1 MDQRKIAVF
10 ALGGTIATQP
20 GRSAGLIPTLTGEA
34 LVASVPQLAAL
45 ATLEVTTFGQLPGPD
60 LSFADLEALAV
71 AVEKAASDGADGI
84 VVTQGTD
91 TIEET
96 AFVLDHIVASDIP
109 VVVTGAMRSSVAPG
123 ADGPA
128 NLLAAVRVAASP
140 AARGLGTLV
149 VFDDDIHA
157 ARFVTK
163 AHTSKPSAF
172 RSRPAGPVGFVV
184 EQRVRIVTH
193 VNRPVPIGLCAAPRR
208 CRVALVT
215 LGLDDD
221 GALIELAASQ
231 GYAGI
236 VIEGY
241 GGGHVSS
248 PAAQTVGRV
257 SPNIPVVI
265 ASRTGAG
272 EVLSSTYG
280 YPGSEIDLGERGAI
294 RAGWL
299 DGVKARI
306 LLTLLLRHE
315 ANDIDRHF
323 AMWGGGATGSA
334 ARQTERK
341 PSR

>member
-1 MDQRKIAVF
+1 MDQPKIAVF

-20 GRSAGLIPTLTGEA
+20 GRSAGLVPTLTGEA
-34 LVASVPQLAAL
+34 LVATVPQLATL
-45 ATLEVTTFGQLPGPD
+45 AKLAVTTFRQLPGPD
-60 LSFADLEALAV
+60 LAFADLEALAV
-71 AVEKAASDGADGI
+71 AIEKAASDGADGI

-96 AFVLDHIVASDIP
+96 AFVLDNIVASDIP
-109 VVVTGAMRSSVAPG
+109 VVVTGAMRSPVAPG

-128 NLLAAVRVAASP
+128 NLLAAVCVAASP

-163 AHTSKPSAF
+163 AHTTKPSAF
-172 RSRPAGPVGFVV
+172 RSSPSGPVGFVV

-193 VNRPVPIGLCAAPRR
+193 VNRPPPIGLCAAPRR
-208 CRVALVT
+208 CRVALLT
-215 LGLDDD
+215 FGLDDD
-221 GALIELAASQ
+221 GALIELAANQ

-248 PAAQTVGRV
+248 LAAQIVGKV
-257 SPNIPVVI
+257 SPRIPVVI

-299 DGVKARI
+299 DGIKARL

-315 ANDIDRHF
+315 ANDIDRRF

-334 ARQTERK
+334 A
-341 PSR
+341 

>member
-1 MDQRKIAVF
+1 MDQPKIAVF

-20 GRSAGLIPTLTGEA
+20 GRSGGLIPTLTGEA
-34 LVASVPQLAAL
+34 LVATVPQLAGL
-45 ATLEVTTFGQLPGPD
+45 AVLEVTTFRQLSGPD
-60 LSFADLEALAV
+60 LAFADLEALAV
-71 AVEKAASDGADGI
+71 AIEKAAGDGADG
-84 VVTQGTD
+84 VVITQGTD

-96 AFVLDHIVASDIP
+96 AFVLDRIVASDIP
-109 VVVTGAMRSSVAPG
+109 VIVTGAMRSSVLPG

-149 VFDDDIHA
+149 VFEDDIHA

-163 AHTSKPSAF
+163 AHTTKPSAF
-172 RSRPAGPVGFVV
+172 RSAPSGPLGFVV

-193 VNRPVPIGLCAAPRR
+193 VNRLPPIGLRAAPRHS
-208 CRVALVT
+208 RVALLT

-231 GYAGI
+231 GYSGI

-248 PAAQTVGRV
+248 LAVQAVGRV
-257 SPNIPVVI
+257 APNIPVVI

-299 DGVKARI
+299 DGIKARL

-315 ANDIDRHF
+315 AHDIDRHF

-334 ARQTERK
+334 A
-341 PSR
+341 

>member
-1 MDQRKIAVF
+1 MDQPKIAVF

-20 GRSAGLIPTLTGEA
+20 GRSGGLIPTLTGEA
-34 LVASVPQLAAL
+34 LVATVPQLAGL
-45 ATLEVTTFGQLPGPD
+45 AVLEVNTFRQLSGPD
-60 LSFADLEALAV
+60 LAFADLEALAV
-71 AVEKAASDGADGI
+71 AIEKAARDGADG
-84 VVTQGTD
+84 VVITQGTD

-96 AFVLDHIVASDIP
+96 AFVLDRIVASDIP
-109 VVVTGAMRSSVAPG
+109 VVVTGAMRSSVLPG

-149 VFDDDIHA
+149 VFEDDIHA

-163 AHTSKPSAF
+163 AHTTKPSAF
-172 RSRPAGPVGFVV
+172 RSSPSGPLGFVV
-184 EQRVRIVTH
+184 EQRVRFLTH
-193 VNRPVPIGLCAAPRR
+193 VNRLPPIGLRAAPRHS
-208 CRVALVT
+208 RVALLT

-231 GYAGI
+231 GYQGI

-248 PAAQTVGRV
+248 LAVQAVGRV
-257 SPNIPVVI
+257 APNIPVVI

-299 DGVKARI
+299 DGIKARL

-315 ANDIDRHF
+315 AHDIDRHF
-323 AMWGGGATGSA
+323 AVWGGGAAGSA
-334 ARQTERK
+334 A
-341 PSR
+341 

>member
-1 MDQRKIAVF
+1 MDQPKIAVF

-20 GRSAGLIPTLTGEA
+20 GRTAGLVPTLTGED
-34 LVASVPQLAAL
+34 LVASVPQLDAL
-45 ATLEVTTFGQLPGPD
+45 ATLEVTTFRQLPGPD
-60 LSFADLEALAV
+60 LAFADLEALA
-71 AVEKAASDGADGI
+71 AAIENAASNGADGI

-96 AFVLDHIVASDIP
+96 AFVLDRIVASDIP
-109 VVVTGAMRSSVAPG
+109 VIVTGAMRSSVAPG

-172 RSRPAGPVGFVV
+172 RSRPSGPVGFVV
-184 EQRVRIVTH
+184 EERVRILTH
-193 VNRPVPIGLCAAPRR
+193 VTRLPPIGSSAAPRNA
-208 CRVALVT
+208 RVALVK
-215 LGLDDD
+215 LGLGDD
-221 GALIELAASQ
+221 GALIELAANH

-241 GGGHVSS
+241 GGGHVSGL
-248 PAAQTVGRV
+248 AAQAVGRV
-257 SPNIPVVI
+257 SRNIPVII

-280 YPGSEIDLGERGAI
+280 FPGSEIDLAARGAI

-299 DGVKARI
+299 DGIKARL

-315 ANDIDRHF
+315 ANDIAHHF
-323 AMWGGGATGSA
+323 ALWGGGTAASA
-334 ARQTERK
+334 A
-341 PSR
+341 P

>member
-1 MDQRKIAVF
+1 MDQPKIAVF

-20 GRSAGLIPTLTGEA
+20 GRSAGLVPTLTGEA
-34 LVASVPQLAAL
+34 LVTSVPELAAL
-45 ATLEVTTFGQLPGPD
+45 ATLEVATFRQLPGPD
-60 LSFADLEALAV
+60 LAFADIEALAV
-71 AVEKAASDGADGI
+71 AIENAANDGADGI

-96 AFVLDHIVASDIP
+96 AFVLDRIVASDIP
-109 VVVTGAMRSSVAPG
+109 VVVTGAMRSPVAPG

-149 VFDDDIHA
+149 VLDDDIHA

-172 RSRPAGPVGFVV
+172 RSRPSGPLGFVV
-184 EQRVRIVTH
+184 EHRVRIVTH
-193 VNRPVPIGLCAAPRR
+193 VNRLPPIGLSAAPRSA
-208 CRVALVT
+208 RVALLK

-221 GALIELAASQ
+221 GALIELAANH

-236 VIEGY
+236 VIESY

-248 PAAQTVGRV
+248 LAAQAVGRV
-257 SPNIPVVI
+257 SRNIPVVI

-272 EVLSSTYG
+272 EVLSCTYG
-280 YPGSEIDLGERGAI
+280 FPGSEIDLAKRGAI

-299 DGVKARI
+299 DGIKARI

-315 ANDIDRHF
+315 ANDIARHF
-323 AMWGGGATGSA
+323 ALWGGGAAASA
-334 ARQTERK
+334 A
-341 PSR
+341 

>member
-1 MDQRKIAVF
+1 MDQPKIAVF

-20 GRSAGLIPTLTGEA
+20 GRSAGLVPTLTGEA
-34 LVASVPQLAAL
+34 LVATVPALAGL
-45 ATLEVTTFGQLPGPD
+45 ATLEVTTFRQLPGPD
-60 LSFADLEALAV
+60 LAFADLEALAL
-71 AVEKAASDGADGI
+71 AIEKAASDGVDGV

-96 AFVLDHIVASDIP
+96 AFVLDRIVASDIP
-109 VVVTGAMRSSVAPG
+109 VVVTGAMRSPVAPG

-140 AARGLGTLV
+140 VARGLGTLV

-163 AHTSKPSAF
+163 AHTTKPSAF
-172 RSRPAGPVGFVV
+172 RSRPAGPLGFVV

-193 VNRPVPIGLCAAPRR
+193 VNRSPPISLRAAPRH
-208 CRVALVT
+208 CRVALLT

-221 GALIELAASQ
+221 GALIELAANQ
-231 GYAGI
+231 GYAGV

-241 GGGHVSS
+241 GGGHASS
-248 PAAQTVGRV
+248 LAAQVVGRV
-257 SPNIPVVI
+257 SPSIPVVI
-265 ASRTGAG
+265 TSRTGAG

-280 YPGSEIDLGERGAI
+280 YPGAEIDLGERGAI

-299 DGVKARI
+299 DGIKARL

-315 ANDIDRHF
+315 AGGIDRHF
-323 AMWGGGATGSA
+323 EMWGGGAAGSA
-334 ARQTERK
+334 ARQR
-341 PSR
+341 